1 MCCSVCKKASFSD
14 VILCELLQLSNDK
27 NTEEIEC
34 FAYRPN
40 LSMVEAE
47 DKKHEDI
54 TQKENVEEI
63 SLSNKNKW
71 LKAYA
76 LQQWEI
82 NQDKILC
89 NLSFHICLITKN
101 RETEF
106 LASTDNNIIS
116 LFSESSS
123 LFTDTQIEI
132 LSVGLDHVHLYI
144 NSSPEYS
151 VDEII
156 NKSIDYVEQKYVGSN
171 QKGCENYIFERPYFA
186 ESIS

>member
-82 NQDKILC
+82 NQDKI
-89 NLSFHICLITKN
+89 
-101 RETEF
+101 
-106 LASTDNNIIS
+106 DNS
-116 LFSESSS
+116 
-123 LFTDTQIEI
+123 
-132 LSVGLDHVHLYI
+132 
-144 NSSPEYS
+144 
-151 VDEII
+151 
-156 NKSIDYVEQKYVGSN
+156 
-171 QKGCENYIFERPYFA
+171 
-186 ESIS
+186 